1 VQERLNRS
9 ICRLDCGLGWAD
21 GSRSSIVFARWLQC
35 ALNTIEP
42 SMCGGDA
49 ACCQIPLTTCFFTVT
64 TRLRCDCYMLYR
76 KLSFRVFLLSLSTCK
91 WDHCYSL
98 KLEEMGSTV
107 QCWVLSSVGIAVLYK
122 YQTLNMD
129 KLTNNFAD
137 DEHYKSGACKK
148 RGELSCR
155 RCC

>member
-1 VQERLNRS
+1 MCSQYHRTVNVRRL
-9 ICRLDCGLGWAD
+9 CGLLSNSFD
-21 GSRSSIVFARWLQC
+21 HL
-35 ALNTIEP
+35 
-42 SMCGGDA
+42 
-49 ACCQIPLTTCFFTVT
+49 FFTVT

-76 KLSFRVFLLSLSTCK
+76 KLSFRVFLLSLSTCN